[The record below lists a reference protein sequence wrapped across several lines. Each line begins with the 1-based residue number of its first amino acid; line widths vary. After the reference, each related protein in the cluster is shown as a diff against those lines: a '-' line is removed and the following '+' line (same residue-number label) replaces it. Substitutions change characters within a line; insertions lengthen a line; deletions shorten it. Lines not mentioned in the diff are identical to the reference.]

1 MAVEEKARTRLEA
14 AQFLELRRPGAV
26 AVSPDGEHVA
36 FSVSAAYAEKGKRPE
51 SHIWT
56 VESDGT
62 CRQATGGSGT
72 DSLPAWS
79 ADGTL
84 AFASDRDHA
93 GRMTVYLLG
102 PGPGEARPV
111 GDIDGSVE
119 RLSWAPDGRRLLVLA
134 ADLGADRAGIQAA
147 TKIQEQ
153 GAEEEDPKVKR
164 PFEAWR
170 RLYAID
176 AETGAT
182 EEVGPEGVHVF
193 EVDWDGERAVAI
205 CADEPTE
212 SAWYGAY
219 VALLDL
225 HARTAERVYEPEW
238 QIQCPVLAGD
248 SVWFVEGF
256 CSDRGVLAGDV
267 KVVDLGRR
275 DVRDIPVENT
285 DVSFLA
291 RRDDD
296 RLWFAGLRGM
306 GSVCGTLSS
315 AGEVEELWA
324 GDAVV
329 GARFQPYVA
338 AGGDRL
344 LSIFESPDR
353 APEVVEFDDGDWRAL
368 SELNGAIPDPN
379 AAGTWEARTWEAA
392 DGLEIEGLLLVP
404 HEGEAP
410 YPLIVCVHGGP
421 TGAWSWG
428 FLPAGTPGP
437 LLAQEGYAV
446 LLPNPRGS
454 AGRGQEFA
462 RANLGDMGGGD
473 LQDILAGV
481 DALVEEGLVDTER
494 VGVYGGSY
502 GGFMSAW
509 AVTQTDRFKASIP
522 LAAVTDWRSFH
533 HTTNIGR
540 FDALFLD
547 ADPFEVGG
555 EYDARSP
562 VVQAKNCKT
571 PTLMVHGEED
581 LCVPVSQAQ
590 EMYQALIEAE
600 CETELV
606 LYPREGHGYL
616 EREHQLDLWERMRDW
631 FARHLG

>member
-1 MAVEEKARTRLEA
+1 MAVEERARTELKIE
-14 AQFLELRRPGAV
+14 QFLELRRPGMV
-26 AVSPDGEHVA
+26 VISPDGERVA
-36 FSVSAAYAEKGKRPE
+36 FSVSAVSAEKGRRPE

-56 VESDGT
+56 VEGDGVAQ
-62 CRQATGGSGT
+62 QATGGSGT
-72 DSLPAWS
+72 DTLPSWS
-79 ADGTL
+79 RDGTL
-84 AFASDRDHA
+84 AFASDRDHP
-93 GRMTVYLLG
+93 GRMSIYLLG

-111 GDIDGSVE
+111 GDVDGSVE
-119 RLSWAPDGRRLLVLA
+119 ELIWSPDGNRLLVLA

-147 TKIQEQ
+147 TKIQEA
-153 GAEEEDPKVKR
+153 GVEEDDPKVKR

-170 RLYAID
+170 RLYLVD
-176 AETGAT
+176 VEGGTT

-193 EVDWDGERAVAI
+193 EVDWDGDRAVAI

-212 SAWYGAY
+212 SAWYDAY
-219 VALLDL
+219 VALLDFG
-225 HARTAERVYEPEW
+225 HRTADRLYQPEW
-238 QIQCPVLAGD
+238 QIQCPRLAGN
-248 SVWFVEGF
+248 SVCFVEGF

-267 KVVDLGRR
+267 KVLDLSGR
-275 DVRDIPVENT
+275 DVRHIPVLGT

-306 GSVCGTLSS
+306 GSVCGSLSLS
-315 AGEVEELWA
+315 GEVEELWA
-324 GDAVV
+324 GDAVA

-338 AGGDRL
+338 AGGGRL
-344 LSIFESPDR
+344 VSVFESVER
-353 APEVVEFDDGDWRAL
+353 APEVAELEDGEWRAL
-368 SELNGAIPDPN
+368 SDLNGDLPDPLQ
-379 AAGTWEARTWEAA
+379 AGEWEARTWRAG
-392 DGLEIEGLLLVP
+392 DGLEIEGLLLLP
-404 HEGEAP
+404 RGREAP
-410 YPLIVCVHGGP
+410 YPLIVAVHGGP
-421 TGAWSWG
+421 TGAWSWS
-428 FLPAGTPGP
+428 FLPVGSTGP

-473 LQDILAGV
+473 LQDILDGV
-481 DALVEEGLVDTER
+481 ESLVEEGLVDTNR
-494 VGVYGGSY
+494 VGIYGGSY

-509 AVTQTDRFKASIP
+509 AVTQTDRFRASVP

-547 ADPFEVGG
+547 ADPFDVGG

-562 VVQAKNCKT
+562 VVQAKKCRT

-581 LCVPVSQAQ
+581 LCVPVGQAQ
-590 EMYQALIEAE
+590 EMFQALVEAG
-600 CETELV
+600 CEAELV

-616 EREHQLDLWERMRDW
+616 ERAHQLDLWERMRDW
-631 FARHLG
+631 FARHLS

>member
-1 MAVEEKARTRLEA
+1 M
-14 AQFLELRRPGAV
+14 
-26 AVSPDGEHVA
+26 
-36 FSVSAAYAEKGKRPE
+36 
-51 SHIWT
+51 
-56 VESDGT
+56 
-62 CRQATGGSGT
+62 
-72 DSLPAWS
+72 
-79 ADGTL
+79 
-84 AFASDRDHA
+84 
-93 GRMTVYLLG
+93 
-102 PGPGEARPV
+102 
-111 GDIDGSVE
+111 
-119 RLSWAPDGRRLLVLA
+119 
-134 ADLGADRAGIQAA
+134 
-147 TKIQEQ
+147 
-153 GAEEEDPKVKR
+153 
-164 PFEAWR
+164 
-170 RLYAID
+170 
-176 AETGAT
+176 
-182 EEVGPEGVHVF
+182 HVF
-193 EVDWDGERAVAI
+193 EFDWDGERAVAI

-212 SAWYGAY
+212 SAWYGAH

-225 HARTAERVYEPEW
+225 DARTAERVYEPEW

-275 DVRDIPVENT
+275 DVRDIAVENT

-291 RRDDD
+291 RRDGD
-296 RLWFAGLRGM
+296 RIWFAGLRGM
-306 GSVCGTLSS
+306 GSVCGTLSA
-315 AGEVEELWA
+315 AGEVDELWA

-353 APEVVEFDDGDWRAL
+353 APEVVELDDGDWRAL
-368 SELNGAIPDPN
+368 SDLNGTIPDPN
-379 AAGTWEARTWEAA
+379 GAGTWEARTWSAA

-404 HEGEAP
+404 HEGDAP

-421 TGAWSWG
+421 TGAWSWS
-428 FLPAGTPGP
+428 FLPAGSPGP

-454 AGRGQEFA
+454 AGRGQDFA

-481 DALVEEGLVDTER
+481 EALVEEGLVDTDR

-509 AVTQTDRFKASIP
+509 AVTQTDRFHASIP

-533 HTTNIGR
+533 LTTNIGR

-562 VVQAKNCKT
+562 VVQAKNAQDADADGARGGG
-571 PTLMVHGEED
+571 PVRARQPGAGD
-581 LCVPVSQAQ
+581 VPGARRGRVRDRARPVSARGSRLHRARAPARPVGTDARLVR
-590 EMYQALIEAE
+590 ALRAASGQRIGRLSAPYGNASAGSGVDDAIEQR
-600 CETELV
+600 
-606 LYPREGHGYL
+606 PR
-616 EREHQLDLWERMRDW
+616 RRSR
-631 FARHLG
+631 R